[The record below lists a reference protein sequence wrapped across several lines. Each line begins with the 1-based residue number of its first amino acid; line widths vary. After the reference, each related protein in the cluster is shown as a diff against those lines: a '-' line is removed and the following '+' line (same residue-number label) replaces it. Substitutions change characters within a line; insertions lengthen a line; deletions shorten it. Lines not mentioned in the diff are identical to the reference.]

1 MANTPLDNL
10 VNNLLN
16 ALPQSASELRQD
28 MEKNFRAT
36 LQAGLEKMNL
46 VSRSEFEAQRAV
58 LENTR
63 QKLEDLQ
70 QKMTELEKQLA
81 DK

>member
-1 MANTPLDNL
+1 MVNTPLDNL
-10 VNNLLN
+10 VNNLLD
-16 ALPQSASELRQD
+16 ALPQSASDLRQD

-36 LQAGLEKMNL
+36 LEAGLQKMNL

-63 QKLEDLQ
+63 QKLETLQ
-70 QKMTELEKQLA
+70 QKITELEKQLA

>member
-1 MANTPLDNL
+1 MSNTPLDNL

-16 ALPQSASELRQD
+16 ALPQSATELRED

-36 LQAGLEKMNL
+36 LEAGLQKMNL

-63 QKLEDLQ
+63 QKLDDLQ
-70 QKMTELEKQLA
+70 QKMAELEKQLA

>member
-1 MANTPLDNL
+1 MDNTPLDNL